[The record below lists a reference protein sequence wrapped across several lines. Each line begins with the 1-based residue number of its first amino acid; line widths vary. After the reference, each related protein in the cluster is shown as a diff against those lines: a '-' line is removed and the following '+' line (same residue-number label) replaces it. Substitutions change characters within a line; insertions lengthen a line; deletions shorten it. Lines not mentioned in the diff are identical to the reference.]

1 MLCFTS
7 STALKPSY
15 FSCIEGKRK
24 EQYILPVYRTGLIYD
39 PMVQP
44 CLFDD
49 SWSTAGRRRR
59 RLGSVAAP
67 DECAADVTSELEQLE
82 ARLQSAHSEEMEQLK
97 AELKA
102 SHAQEMNDLA
112 DGLAESAAERAA
124 QQQLELKAMLTELL
138 STRKP

>member
-24 EQYILPVYRTGLIYD
+24 EQYILPVNRTGLIYD
-39 PMVQP
+39 PMVQT

-49 SWSTAGRRRR
+49 SWSAAGRRR

-102 SHAQEMNDLA
+102 SHAQEINDLA